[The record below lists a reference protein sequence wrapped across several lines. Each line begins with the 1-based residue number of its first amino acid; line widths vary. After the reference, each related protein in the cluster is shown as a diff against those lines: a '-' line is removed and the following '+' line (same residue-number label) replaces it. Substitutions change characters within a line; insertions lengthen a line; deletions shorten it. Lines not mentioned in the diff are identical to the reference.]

1 MSGIDVGEAKRRK
14 HEARALRA
22 QLEVAVPQVAQALR
36 KLATAASS
44 HLGSDCYVHAELGRA
59 LLADL
64 GITAQRVVGYA
75 AWRVGP
81 GDGDV
86 ISHTREA
93 SSYLP
98 PGAKGLAYHAWLQAS
113 DFLIDFTT
121 YQLQRK
127 ARELDAADG
136 GHTQVVW
143 CPDYL
148 LLPRSALR
156 SYREVAVAPGPGVAY
171 YEAQPQLDRIMKE
184 QFTLDPDDLTAAR
197 LVLAH
202 PEATVTGPNQLLSGE
217 AR

>member
-1 MSGIDVGEAKRRK
+1 MGEAKRRK
-14 HEARALRA
+14 LEARTLRV
-22 QLEVAVPQVAQALR
+22 QLENVVPQVSQALR

-64 GITAQRVVGYA
+64 GVTAQRIVGYA

-86 ISHTREA
+86 ISHTREVQG
-93 SSYLP
+93 YLP
-98 PGAKGLAYHAWLQAS
+98 AGAQGLAYHAWLQAS

-136 GHTQVVW
+136 GRTQVDW

-148 LLPRSALR
+148 LLPKSELR
-156 SYREVAVAPGPGVAY
+156 AYRAVAEAPGPGVAY
-171 YEAQPQLDRIMKE
+171 YESQPQLNQMMSA
-184 QFTLDPDDLTAAR
+184 QFTLDPEDLAAAR
-197 LVLAH
+197 LILAN
-202 PEATVTGPNQLLSGE
+202 PEATVAGPNQLLGK
-217 AR
+217 ADN